1 MIDFAE
7 KDYVAIA
14 RKYRDEVRRDKKG
27 RKFCKWTRLAAEREY
42 QDQQRAKG
50 GKWEYYFDPLW
61 AIDACE
67 FIEKL
72 PHIEGQWDSP
82 TIVLEPAQIFE
93 LCCIFGWRHKQ
104 GAYRDRSD
112 PRRFTVVYKEEA
124 RKNGKSTFAAGIALY
139 CENCENEN
147 GPQVKC
153 AATTGGQA
161 RIIFDIAKKMVE
173 RTKALRDAFGLEAL
187 ANSIVNYRNGGSIQP
202 INAKAS
208 TQDGLNPHLTIIDE
222 LHAHKDRGLF
232 DVLMSARGARKNPL
246 SYYVT
251 TAGYDMTGVCYEQ
264 RTILTKILEGIFK
277 AEHFWGIIYTL
288 DEEIKGPNGEIIQK
302 ADDPFDPKVWIKANP
317 LWHCAVNQKEFIAAR
332 DQAKIS
338 PQSEGEFKTKRC
350 NLWLGAAQ
358 AWLNMAQWD
367 SCADGSLKIEDFYG
381 QEAYIG
387 NDLSSKRD
395 TTSSVLLTHTAEGYP
410 VWFGRFYLPQKNVEE
425 LAKKHAHYIA
435 WAKQGLFILTEGNYI
450 DYNKVETDLDEW
462 YKLFNVLET
471 AFDPWGSTQMAAS
484 IEGKGQPTIILPYT
498 SKNITPPALELEGMI
513 QSGLCRH
520 NGDPVMKWMA
530 SNAVVDRRVDGS
542 ILPKKE
548 NKDSPNKIDGIAA
561 LLTAWARRIV
571 AESDEI
577 TETILKLNV

>member
-1 MIDFAE
+1 MMIDFAE
-7 KDYVAIA
+7 KDFVKIA
-14 RKYRDEVRRDKKG
+14 QEYRDEARRDKK
-27 RKFCKWTRLAAEREY
+27 RKKFCKWTRLAAEREY
-42 QDQQRAKG
+42 RDQQRAKG
-50 GKWEYYFDPLW
+50 GKWEYYFDSWW
-61 AIDACE
+61 ANDVCE

-72 PHIEGQWDSP
+72 PHIEGEWDSP
-82 TIVLEPAQIFE
+82 TIVLEPAQVFE
-93 LCCIFGWRHKQ
+93 LCCIFGWRRRR
-104 GAYRDRSD
+104 GAKPDRSD

-124 RKNGKSTFAAGIALY
+124 RKNAKSTLAAGIALY
-139 CENCENEN
+139 CENCEGEN
-147 GPQVKC
+147 GPQVKT

-161 RIIFDIAKKMVE
+161 RIIFDIAKKMTE
-173 RTKALRDAFGLEAL
+173 RTTALREAFNLEAL
-187 ANSIVNYRNGGSIQP
+187 ANSIVNYQNGGSIQP

-222 LHAHKDRGLF
+222 LHAHKDRKLF

-264 RTILTKILEGIFK
+264 RTILTKILEQII
-277 AEHFWGIIYTL
+277 EMDHFWGIIYTL
-288 DEEIKGPNGEIIQK
+288 DEEVKGPDNEVLQK
-302 ADDPFDPKVWIKANP
+302 ADDPFNPKVWIKANP
-317 LWHCAVNQKEFIAAR
+317 LWHCAVNQEEFLAAR

-350 NLWLGAAQ
+350 NLWLNAAQ

-367 SCADGSLKIEDFYG
+367 ACADSSLKIEDFYG
-381 QEAYIG
+381 RDAYIG

-395 TTSSVLLTHTAEGYP
+395 TTASVLLTHTDEGFP
-410 VWFGRFYLPQKNVEE
+410 VWFGRFYLPRENVAEF
-425 LAKKHAHYIA
+425 AHSKHAHYAA
-435 WAKQGLFILTEGNYI
+435 WAKQGLFILTDGNYV
-450 DYNKVETDLDEW
+450 DYNRVESDIDEW

-471 AFDPWGSTQMAAS
+471 GFDQYGSTQIAS
-484 IEGKGQPTIILPYT
+484 NLEGKGQQTTILPYNC
-498 SKNITPPALELEGMI
+498 KNITPAALELEGMI

-548 NKDSPNKIDGIAA
+548 SKDSKNKIDGIAA
-561 LLTAWARRIV
+561 LLTAWARMIV
-571 AESDEI
+571 AESNEI
-577 TETILKLNV
+577 TQPILVL